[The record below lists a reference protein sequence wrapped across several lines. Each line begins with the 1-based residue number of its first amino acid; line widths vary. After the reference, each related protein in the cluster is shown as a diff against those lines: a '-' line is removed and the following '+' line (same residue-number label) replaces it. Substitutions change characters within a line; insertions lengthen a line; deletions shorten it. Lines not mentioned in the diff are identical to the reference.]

1 MDSVNNI
8 KTTLLSDITQL
19 LKCEEDFVSQV
30 NQLLNKYK
38 NVEDIENLMIHTIDV
53 YDNKFLFFKQ
63 IQKEFKYILLSCNNN
78 INTKGFQNSM
88 NY

>member
-53 YDNKFLFFKQ
+53 YDNEFLFFKQ
-63 IQKEFKYILLSCNNN
+63 IQKTFKYILLSCNNN
-78 INTKGFQNSM
+78 INTKGF
-88 NY
+88 

>member
-53 YDNKFLFFKQ
+53 YDNEFLFFKQ
-63 IQKEFKYILLSCNNN
+63 IQKEFKYILLYCNNN

>member
-8 KTTLLSDITQL
+8 KTTLLSDITQI

-53 YDNKFLFFKQ
+53 YDNEFLFFKQ

>member
-53 YDNKFLFFKQ
+53 YDNEFLFFKQ

>member
-8 KTTLLSDITQL
+8 KTTLLSDITQP

-53 YDNKFLFFKQ
+53 YDNEFLFFKQ

>member
-38 NVEDIENLMIHTIDV
+38 NVEDIENLMIYKIDV
-53 YDNKFLFFKQ
+53 YDNEFLFFKQ
-63 IQKEFKYILLSCNNN
+63 IKKKFKYILLSCNNN

>member
-53 YDNKFLFFKQ
+53 YEFLFFKQ

>member
-53 YDNKFLFFKQ
+53 YDNEFLFFKQ
-63 IQKEFKYILLSCNNN
+63 IQKTFKYILLSCNNN

>member
-8 KTTLLSDITQL
+8 KTTLLSDITQI

-53 YDNKFLFFKQ
+53 YDNEFLFFKQ
-63 IQKEFKYILLSCNNN
+63 IQKKFKYILLSCNNN

>member
-38 NVEDIENLMIHTIDV
+38 NVEDIENLMIHT
-53 YDNKFLFFKQ
+53 LF
-63 IQKEFKYILLSCNNN
+63 N
-78 INTKGFQNSM
+78 
-88 NY
+88 

>member
-53 YDNKFLFFKQ
+53 YDNEFLFFKQ
-63 IQKEFKYILLSCNNN
+63 IQKEF
-78 INTKGFQNSM
+78 
-88 NY
+88 